1 MKETDIIDPVR
12 IGKFSLGYFR
22 WSVTAH
28 IFQPKRFWKY
38 CTKQVYEWKR
48 GLSLQFISLTGIYTL
63 LMFIFHTDG
72 QPFITS
78 SGTQML
84 IWFGFFIYIAK
95 SSSSLADQIGIRSKR
110 VVYLTVPVS
119 TAEKYIAHLLSTIVL
134 YPLLFFAAIV
144 VAQYASELI
153 SSTIRG
159 EMFNPGTPLQDCFS
173 MWKNSGFTTIFFV
186 TSVLSTI
193 ATFTLG
199 ATLWQKN
206 SFLKT
211 VSALFLFSI
220 VFSFSC
226 SLFLTNEEIGSA
238 VSYLFIGKFFDN
250 SSNFFWLINTVQI
263 AETIILGYIG
273 YLRMKELEINETKR

>member
-48 GLSLQFISLTGIYTL
+48 GLSMQYISLTGIYTL

-78 SGTQML
+78 SGAQML
-84 IWFGFFIYIAK
+84 IWLGFFIYIAK

-159 EMFNPGTPLQDCFS
+159 EMFNPGTP
-173 MWKNSGFTTIFFV
+173 
-186 TSVLSTI
+186 
-193 ATFTLG
+193 
-199 ATLWQKN
+199 
-206 SFLKT
+206 
-211 VSALFLFSI
+211 
-220 VFSFSC
+220 
-226 SLFLTNEEIGSA
+226 
-238 VSYLFIGKFFDN
+238 
-250 SSNFFWLINTVQI
+250 
-263 AETIILGYIG
+263 
-273 YLRMKELEINETKR
+273 

>member
-78 SGTQML
+78 SGAQML
-84 IWFGFFIYIAK
+84 IWLGFFIYIAK
-95 SSSSLADQIGIRSKR
+95 SSSSLADQIGIRPKR

-119 TAEKYIAHLLSTIVL
+119 TAEKYIAHLLSIIVL

-159 EMFNPGTPLQDCFS
+159 EIFNPGTPLQGCFS

-186 TSVLSTI
+186 T
-193 ATFTLG
+193 
-199 ATLWQKN
+199 
-206 SFLKT
+206 
-211 VSALFLFSI
+211 
-220 VFSFSC
+220 

-263 AETIILGYIG
+263 AETTILGYIG
-273 YLRMKELEINETKR
+273 YLRLKELEINETKR

>member
-72 QPFITS
+72 QPFIAS
-78 SGTQML
+78 SGAQML

-119 TAEKYIAHLLSTIVL
+119 TAEKL
-134 YPLLFFAAIV
+134 
-144 VAQYASELI
+144 E
-153 SSTIRG
+153 
-159 EMFNPGTPLQDCFS
+159 FNL
-173 MWKNSGFTTIFFV
+173 
-186 TSVLSTI
+186 
-193 ATFTLG
+193 
-199 ATLWQKN
+199 
-206 SFLKT
+206 
-211 VSALFLFSI
+211 
-220 VFSFSC
+220 
-226 SLFLTNEEIGSA
+226 
-238 VSYLFIGKFFDN
+238 
-250 SSNFFWLINTVQI
+250 
-263 AETIILGYIG
+263 
-273 YLRMKELEINETKR
+273 

>member
-48 GLSLQFISLTGIYTL
+48 GLSLQFISLIGIYTL

-72 QPFITS
+72 QPFIAS
-78 SGTQML
+78 SGAQML

-153 SSTIRG
+153 
-159 EMFNPGTPLQDCFS
+159 
-173 MWKNSGFTTIFFV
+173 
-186 TSVLSTI
+186 LS
-193 ATFTLG
+193 
-199 ATLWQKN
+199 
-206 SFLKT
+206 
-211 VSALFLFSI
+211 
-220 VFSFSC
+220 
-226 SLFLTNEEIGSA
+226 
-238 VSYLFIGKFFDN
+238 
-250 SSNFFWLINTVQI
+250 LIHI
-263 AETIILGYIG
+263 
-273 YLRMKELEINETKR
+273 

>member
-78 SGTQML
+78 SGAQML
-84 IWFGFFIYIAK
+84 IWLGFFIYIAK

-110 VVYLTVPVS
+110 VVYLIVPVS

-159 EMFNPGTPLQDCFS
+159 EMFNREHLCRVASRCG
-173 MWKNSGFTTIFFV
+173 
-186 TSVLSTI
+186 
-193 ATFTLG
+193 
-199 ATLWQKN
+199 
-206 SFLKT
+206 KT
-211 VSALFLFSI
+211 VGLPRYSLLPPYLAQSRHSHSAPHCGRRTAS
-220 VFSFSC
+220 
-226 SLFLTNEEIGSA
+226 
-238 VSYLFIGKFFDN
+238 
-250 SSNFFWLINTVQI
+250 
-263 AETIILGYIG
+263 
-273 YLRMKELEINETKR
+273 

>member
-78 SGTQML
+78 SGAQML
-84 IWFGFFIYIAK
+84 IWLGFFIYIAK

-144 VAQYASELI
+144 VAQYAFGANI
-153 SSTIRG
+153 FYHKRRNI
-159 EMFNPGTPLQDCFS
+159 Q
-173 MWKNSGFTTIFFV
+173 SGN
-186 TSVLSTI
+186 
-193 ATFTLG
+193 TFAGL
-199 ATLWQKN
+199 LLDVEKQW
-206 SFLKT
+206 
-211 VSALFLFSI
+211 V
-220 VFSFSC
+220 
-226 SLFLTNEEIGSA
+226 
-238 VSYLFIGKFFDN
+238 YHD
-250 SSNFFWLINTVQI
+250 
-263 AETIILGYIG
+263 ILC
-273 YLRMKELEINETKR
+273 YLRT

>member
-78 SGTQML
+78 SGAQML
-84 IWFGFFIYIAK
+84 IWLGFFIYIAK

-110 VVYLTVPVS
+110 NS
-119 TAEKYIAHLLSTIVL
+119 LSYRSGIDSRKIYRTSIVDHC
-134 YPLLFFAAIV
+134 P
-144 VAQYASELI
+144 I
-153 SSTIRG
+153 S
-159 EMFNPGTPLQDCFS
+159 F
-173 MWKNSGFTTIFFV
+173 TIFRSHCRSPICIGANIFYHKRRNIQ
-186 TSVLSTI
+186 SGN
-193 ATFTLG
+193 TFAGL
-199 ATLWQKN
+199 LLDVEKQW
-206 SFLKT
+206 
-211 VSALFLFSI
+211 V
-220 VFSFSC
+220 
-226 SLFLTNEEIGSA
+226 
-238 VSYLFIGKFFDN
+238 YHD
-250 SSNFFWLINTVQI
+250 
-263 AETIILGYIG
+263 ILC
-273 YLRMKELEINETKR
+273 YLRT

>member
-78 SGTQML
+78 SGAQML
-84 IWFGFFIYIAK
+84 IWLGFFIYIAK
-95 SSSSLADQIGIRSKR
+95 SSSSLADQIGIRPKR

-119 TAEKYIAHLLSTIVL
+119 TAEKYIAHLLSIIVL

-159 EMFNPGTPLQDCFS
+159 EIFNPGTPLQGCFS

-206 SFLKT
+206 RLFFFFL
-211 VSALFLFSI
+211 LYFHFLAPYF
-220 VFSFSC
+220 
-226 SLFLTNEEIGSA
+226 
-238 VSYLFIGKFFDN
+238 
-250 SSNFFWLINTVQI
+250 
-263 AETIILGYIG
+263 
-273 YLRMKELEINETKR
+273 